1 MLRIRM
7 VEEAIAALYPDQEM
21 RCPVHLSIG
30 QEATAVGVCH
40 VLEAHDLVVS
50 GHRSHAHYLARGGDL
65 GRMLAELYGRATGCT
80 GGLGGSMHLTDPEAG
95 FLAATPIVGSSI
107 PIGVGAA
114 LTARN
119 RGTDQMVVVFLGD
132 GAMETGVL
140 HESIN
145 FAVVQNLPVLFCC
158 EANLYSVYSPM
169 SVRQPAHRSIREL
182 AAGHGIRASSGD
194 GNDVEEVVALAEEA
208 RSAIRAGGGPA
219 FLELAT
225 YRWREHCGPHF
236 DNDIGYRTPE
246 EFEAW
251 RGADPIGA
259 LARDVGRNEREAMRV
274 EIEEEIRRAIEFA
287 RTSPFPEAAATVF
300 PVVAG
305 SVGFDCTA
313 T

>member
-1 MLRIRM
+1 
-7 VEEAIAALYPDQEM
+7 
-21 RCPVHLSIG
+21 
-30 QEATAVGVCH
+30 
-40 VLEAHDLVVS
+40 
-50 GHRSHAHYLARGGDL
+50 
-65 GRMLAELYGRATGCT
+65 
-80 GGLGGSMHLTDPEAG
+80 MHLTDPEAG

-219 FLELAT
+219 FLELST
-225 YRWREHCGPHF
+225 YRWMEHCGPHF

-251 RGADPIGA
+251 RGADPIEA